1 MRKSNLMKVAFAL
14 IIGIG
19 ITMSSCKKDDP
30 TSPEPNP
37 HTDAFGDVFV
47 KKVNTPNGVKYG
59 LVFYA
64 GGQGLTSCK
73 AKSPDGTEY
82 TLSEYWKGAGNMR
95 FHPAPNQM
103 QASMPQAG
111 DYTFTM
117 TFDDG
122 ETKTITDALTAD
134 EIPAI
139 TGVNVTHTAGTEE
152 VTANWN
158 EVTGA
163 DNYMVKLTDKY
174 KNKNKPIFVNKTLTS
189 ADVTYTF
196 DKSTTATPGWMQ
208 TGKPVA
214 GDTCYVMVVAVKY
227 EDGVSGS
234 EKDQNKQINT
244 VKPTM
249 IIW

>member
-1 MRKSNLMKVAFAL
+1 MRKSNLIKVVFAL
-14 IIGIG
+14 LIGIG

-30 TSPEPNP
+30 TPEPNQ

-47 KKVNTPNGVKYG
+47 KKVKTPQGDKYG

-73 AKSPDGTEY
+73 AKAPNGSEY
-82 TLSEYWKGAGNMR
+82 ELSEFWKGPGNMR
-95 FHPAPNQM
+95 FHPAKNQL
-103 QASMPQAG
+103 QASMPQTG

-122 ETKTITDALTAD
+122 ETKTITDVLTAD

-139 TGVNVTHTAGTEE
+139 TGVQVTHTQGS
-152 VTANWN
+152 N
-158 EVTGA
+158 EVSIKWNTVNGT
-163 DNYMVKLTDKY
+163 DNYMVKLTDKF

-189 ADVTYTF
+189 ADTEYVF
-196 DKSTTATPGWMQ
+196 NKATTATPGWMQ
-208 TGKPVA
+208 SDKPVA

-227 EDGVSGS
+227 EAGVSGS
-234 EKDQNKQINT
+234 AKDQNKQINT

>member
-14 IIGIG
+14 LIGIG
-19 ITMSSCKKDDP
+19 ITMTSCKKEES
-30 TSPEPNP
+30 TPEPNP

-64 GGQGLTSCK
+64 GGQGLISCK
-73 AKSPDGTEY
+73 ATDLDGNEY
-82 TLSEYWKGAGNMR
+82 DLIEYWKGPGNMR
-95 FHPAPNQM
+95 FHPAPNQL
-103 QASMPQAG
+103 QGTMPQAG

-122 ETKTITDALTAD
+122 ETKTITDALSSD

-139 TGVNVTHTAGTEE
+139 TGVNVTHIAGTEE
-152 VTANWN
+152 VTASWN
-158 EVTGA
+158 EVTGV

-174 KNKNKPIFVNKTLTS
+174 KNKNKPLFVNKTLTI
-189 ADVTYTF
+189 ADTTFTF
-196 DKSTTATPGWMQ
+196 DKSTSATPGWLQ
-208 TGKPVA
+208 TGVPVA

-227 EDGVSGS
+227 EAGVSGA